1 MKRLALAALAIVA
14 LAGAAS
20 AGGPGSAPEP
30 EGLWTGPIPGYT
42 PSTLK
47 GASVIDVAAAGALV
61 DKGGAV
67 FIDVTEPDRKPPTL
81 PPSVIWRP
89 QHRSIPGAIWF
100 PGAARGDLPTDQEQA
115 LKGRVEAL
123 TGGDKSKPVV
133 AFCHPDCWGSWNM
146 GKRLVTWGYT
156 KVSWFPDGVDGW
168 QRADRDTA
176 VVPADPDWAAA
187 TSFKPEG

>member
-1 MKRLALAALAIVA
+1 MRSLALATLASVA
-14 LAGAAS
+14 LVSAAV

-30 EGLWTGPIPGYT
+30 DGLWTGPIPGYT

-47 GASVIDVAAAGALV
+47 GASVIDVAAAGALA

-81 PPSVIWRP
+81 PPTVIWRP
-89 QHRSIPGAIWF
+89 QHRSIPGAVWF
-100 PGAARGDLPTDQEQA
+100 PGAAPGDLPAAQEET
-115 LKGRVEAL
+115 LKSRVEAL

-156 KVSWFPDGVDGW
+156 KVSWFPEGIDGW
-168 QRADRDTA
+168 QRADRDTE
-176 VVPADPDWAAA
+176 VTPADPDWATA
-187 TSFKPEG
+187 TKFKPEG

>member
-1 MKRLALAALAIVA
+1 MRSLALAALASVA
-14 LAGAAS
+14 LVSAAV

-47 GASVIDVAAAGALV
+47 GASVIDVAAAGALA

-89 QHRSIPGAIWF
+89 QHRSIPGAVWF
-100 PGAARGDLPTDQEQA
+100 PGAAPGDLPAAQEQT
-115 LKGRVEAL
+115 LKSRVEAL

-146 GKRLVTWGYT
+146 GKRLVTWGFT
-156 KVSWFPDGVDGW
+156 KVSWFPEGIDGW
-168 QRADRDTA
+168 QRADRDTE
-176 VVPADPDWAAA
+176 VTPADPDWAAA
-187 TSFKPEG
+187 TKFKPEG

>member
-1 MKRLALAALAIVA
+1 MKSLALAALAVVA
-14 LAGAAS
+14 LSGAAS
-20 AGGPGSAPEP
+20 AGGSGSAPEP

-47 GASVIDVAAAGALV
+47 GAAVIDVAAAGALV

-81 PPSVIWRP
+81 PPTALWRP
-89 QHRSIPGAIWF
+89 QHRSIPGAVWF
-100 PGAARGDLPTDQEQA
+100 PGAAPGDLPPAQEDM
-115 LKGRVEAL
+115 LKTRVETL
-123 TGGDKSKPVV
+123 TGGDKAKPVV

-156 KVSWFPDGVDGW
+156 KVSWFPEGIDGW
-168 QRADRDTA
+168 QKADRDTE
-176 VVPADPDWAAA
+176 VVPPDPDWAAA
-187 TSFKPEG
+187 TKQEAGR